1 MKTLEKSILQGTTHM
16 RTHLEVDPVV
26 GLRSLEGIQPLIE
39 EYKWAIDLEICVFPQ
54 EGLLNNPGTDELMVE
69 GLKQGCHVVG
79 GAPYTDSDPPGQIDR
94 LFEMA
99 REYDVDVDMHLDFGN
114 TPEGMTIEHVCN
126 RTEEYGWG
134 GRVTVGHMTQ
144 LSTLEVPELE
154 RITRRLADVGV
165 AVTVL
170 PSTDLYLMG
179 RHQDHNVL
187 RGVVPI
193 HKMLRHGVNCN
204 LSSNN
209 VLNPFTPFGDCSL
222 IRMANL
228 YANICQVG
236 QIDDTIECFD
246 MVTRRSAELLNL
258 DDYGIEV
265 GKSADLV
272 VIDNSDRQGA
282 VAELS
287 QPLMGIK
294 RGHVDVQARA
304 GPTPPARALTMPDL
318 PFEDPVGAFCRRN
331 HVALKGAGGGPL
343 AGLSF
348 GAKDVF
354 HIAGTRT
361 GFGHPTWLATH
372 EAPAEDRGRGAAAAR
387 CGGRRRRQDPHRRA
401 GVQPHRREPALRYA
415 GQHARARSH
424 SRGLVQRLRG
434 GGHGRARRLRHRHR
448 LRGLGPAAGEL
459 LRHLRHA
466 SDGRPRAARRGD
478 PVRPALRRRRLVSRA
493 TPECW
498 SGSGACSWPTTRNRR
513 RRAGCFAPSTPSR
526 WWTKRCPAPW
536 TLRSRRWR
544 LASARSR
551 T

>member
-1 MKTLEKSILQGTTHM
+1 MDLILRNALIAGGESEPPVDIGIEDGRIAAVEAGLAAEGEEIDVGRRLVSPGFIETHIHLDKSCLLDRCRSVQGTLEEAISEVAKAKQNFQPEDVRERAVRTLEKCILQGTTHM

-26 GLRSLEGIQPLIE
+26 GLRSLEGIQPLID
-39 EYKWAIDLEICVFPQ
+39 EYRWAIDLEICVFPQ

-69 GLKQGCHVVG
+69 SLKRGCQVVG

-99 REYDVDVDMHLDFGN
+99 REFDVDVDMHLDFGN

-144 LSTLEVPELE
+144 MSTLEVPEFE
-154 RITRRLADVGV
+154 RITRRLADAGV

-265 GKSADLV
+265 GRSADLV
-272 VIDNSDRQGA
+272 VIDNKDRHGA

-287 QPLMGIK
+287 QPLIGIK
-294 RGHVDVQARA
+294 RGHVTFRRA
-304 GPTPPARALTMPDL
+304 PAR
-318 PFEDPVGAFCRRN
+318 
-331 HVALKGAGGGPL
+331 
-343 AGLSF
+343 
-348 GAKDVF
+348 
-354 HIAGTRT
+354 
-361 GFGHPTWLATH
+361 
-372 EAPAEDRGRGAAAAR
+372 
-387 CGGRRRRQDPHRRA
+387 
-401 GVQPHRREPALRYA
+401 
-415 GQHARARSH
+415 
-424 SRGLVQRLRG
+424 
-434 GGHGRARRLRHRHR
+434 
-448 LRGLGPAAGEL
+448 L
-459 LRHLRHA
+459 LR
-466 SDGRPRAARRGD
+466 P
-478 PVRPALRRRRLVSRA
+478 
-493 TPECW
+493 
-498 SGSGACSWPTTRNRR
+498 GS
-513 RRAGCFAPSTPSR
+513 
-526 WWTKRCPAPW
+526 
-536 TLRSRRWR
+536 
-544 LASARSR
+544 
-551 T
+551 

>member
-1 MKTLEKSILQGTTHM
+1 MDLILRNALIAGAENEPPVDIGIEGGRIAAIEVGLAAEGEEIDAGGRLVSPGFIETHIHLDKSCLLDRCKSVEGTLEEAISEVAKAKQSFQTEEVRERAVKTLEKSILQGTTHM

-26 GLRSLEGIQPLIE
+26 GLRSLEGIQPLID

-54 EGLLNNPGTDELMVE
+54 EGLLNNPGTDELMIE
-69 GLKQGCHVVG
+69 GLKRGCHVVG

-99 REYDVDVDMHLDFGN
+99 REFDVDVDMHLDFGN

-126 RTEEYGWG
+126 RTEEYGYG

-154 RITRRLADVGV
+154 RITRRLVDAGV

-179 RHQDHNVL
+179 RHRDHNVP

-265 GKSADLV
+265 GRSADLV
-272 VIDNSDRQGA
+272 VIDNTDRQGA

-294 RGHVDVQARA
+294 RGHV
-304 GPTPPARALTMPDL
+304 T
-318 PFEDPVGAFCRRN
+318 F
-331 HVALKGAGGGPL
+331 
-343 AGLSF
+343 
-348 GAKDVF
+348 
-354 HIAGTRT
+354 
-361 GFGHPTWLATH
+361 
-372 EAPAEDRGRGAAAAR
+372 
-387 CGGRRRRQDPHRRA
+387 
-401 GVQPHRREPALRYA
+401 RREPAR
-415 GQHARARSH
+415 
-424 SRGLVQRLRG
+424 
-434 GGHGRARRLRHRHR
+434 
-448 LRGLGPAAGEL
+448 L
-459 LRHLRHA
+459 LRPGH
-466 SDGRPRAARRGD
+466 
-478 PVRPALRRRRLVSRA
+478 
-493 TPECW
+493 
-498 SGSGACSWPTTRNRR
+498 
-513 RRAGCFAPSTPSR
+513 
-526 WWTKRCPAPW
+526 
-536 TLRSRRWR
+536 
-544 LASARSR
+544 
-551 T
+551 